1 MSNLSKKQL
10 NEFQYLFL
18 GGIVGEVLSLPFVSN
33 YLNENE
39 RILRQKG
46 VEDIKTMTLNSLLS
60 AETNAQKL
68 EKILENQYHLNQK
81 KIILFAHSKGALE
94 TILCFKKNLNL
105 FEKTVHKVI
114 LVQPPF
120 KGSELL
126 GPRTGSLFKIVWP
139 GLHCLKKN
147 HYSDSIESIFNH
159 QHSDDHIR
167 FSKNSF
173 LVIKGAKNKTRDVSW
188 ILKSPHSLYRFKNKK
203 SDGLVDIHS
212 QSLSNEDF
220 MTSVSLE
227 IDHSDLFCS
236 NKLSNL
242 SDKKREELFL
252 SICHWA
258 IYSDSSLLENWRTE
272 SRYNQYSPTVSV

>member
-10 NEFQYLFL
+10 NEYQYLFL
-18 GGIVGEVLSLPFVSN
+18 GGIVGEILSLSFISN
-33 YLNENE
+33 YLFENE
-39 RILRQKG
+39 RILRQHG

-60 AETNAQKL
+60 AETNALKL
-68 EKILENQYHLNQK
+68 QKILASQFSLNQK

-94 TILCFKKNLNL
+94 TILCFKKNLEL

-126 GPRTGSLFKIVWP
+126 GEKTGSLFKIVWP

-147 HYSDSIESIFNH
+147 HYSEAIENIFNH
-159 QHSDDHIR
+159 SQSDNHIR
-167 FSKNSF
+167 FSKNSI

-188 ILKSPHSLYRFKNKK
+188 ILKSPHSIYHLKNKK

-212 QSLSNEDF
+212 QTLANEEY
-220 MTSVSLE
+220 MTSVSLDL
-227 IDHSDLFCS
+227 DHSDLFCS

-252 SICHWA
+252 SICYWA
-258 IYSDSSLLENWRTE
+258 IYSDTTLLHNFRTE
-272 SRYNQYSPTVSV
+272 THHDNYHTPVSV

>member
-10 NEFQYLFL
+10 NEYQYLFL
-18 GGIVGEVLSLPFVSN
+18 GGIVGEILSLPFVSN

-46 VEDIKTMTLNSLLS
+46 VEHIKTMTLNSLLS
-60 AETNAQKL
+60 AETNARKL
-68 EKILENQYHLNQK
+68 QKILEKQFSLNPK

-94 TILCFKKNLNL
+94 TILCFQKNLDL
-105 FEKTVHKVI
+105 FEKTIHKVI

-126 GPRTGSLFKIVWP
+126 GPKTGSLFKIVWP

-147 HYSDSIESIFNH
+147 HYSETIESIFNH
-159 QHSDDHIR
+159 PQSDNHIS

-173 LVIKGAKNKTRDVSW
+173 LVIKGTKNKTSDVSW
-188 ILKSPHSLYRFKNKK
+188 ILKSPHSLYRLKNKE
-203 SDGLVDIHS
+203 SDGLVDLHS
-212 QSLSNEDF
+212 QSLSNEEY

-236 NKLSNL
+236 NKLSKL

-258 IYSDSSLLENWRTE
+258 IYSDSSSLQNWRPE
-272 SRYNQYSPTVSV
+272 PRFNQHSPTVSV